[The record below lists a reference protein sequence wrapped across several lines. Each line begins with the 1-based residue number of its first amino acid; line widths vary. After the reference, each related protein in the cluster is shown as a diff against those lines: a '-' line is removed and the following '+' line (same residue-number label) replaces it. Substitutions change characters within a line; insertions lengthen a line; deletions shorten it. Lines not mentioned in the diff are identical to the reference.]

1 MINTFKNF
9 IPARVA
15 ANSLLLI
22 FSLVTVFH
30 LLIIVRIIPFD
41 IVWGG
46 GLKDADQMIVFESIS
61 LLLNVIMISVVG
73 SYVGL
78 LKIRMNQRNITVAFW
93 LMTILFFINT
103 VGNGLSGNQTENFFF
118 TPLTLVICVF
128 CFRLAIDRKNA
139 VPTVES
145 K

>member
-1 MINTFKNF
+1 
-9 IPARVA
+9 
-15 ANSLLLI
+15 
-22 FSLVTVFH
+22 
-30 LLIIVRIIPFD
+30 
-41 IVWGG
+41 
-46 GLKDADQMIVFESIS
+46 MIVFESIS

-103 VGNGLSGNQTENFFF
+103 VGNGLSGNQTEKFFF

-139 VPTVES
+139 APLLKVNSNNCALTIIRLQFNPS
-145 K
+145 IQ